1 MCKGVKRM
9 AMQNSRGVVALAVG
23 VTLLVAGAGGF
34 FAGAR
39 YAQGQQPE
47 SKAVAT
53 VNGEKITEAQVS
65 ALLIRQ
71 YGSELVSRLIDQK
84 LVDQEAKKKGI
95 TVTPAEVDAEL
106 KKIKAQFP
114 SEDQF
119 NSALE
124 QAGITL
130 ADLQDDQR
138 MRIQLARLLA
148 PEIKTDDETLKKYF
162 NDNIAQFDKREVHSR
177 HILVATEDEAKAI
190 KAQLDGGADF
200 ATLAKEKS
208 TDPSAKQNG
217 GDLGTNPRGKMVPEF
232 DAVVF
237 NLKKDEISQPFKSQF
252 GWHVAQVLEI
262 KGDAPDFD
270 KLKDQV
276 KEAYIQSQVQ
286 SKAPDY
292 LEQLRK
298 AAKITNTL
306 EKKDAK

>member
-1 MCKGVKRM
+1 M

-39 YAQGQQPE
+39 YTQGQQPE

-65 ALLIRQ
+65 GLLIRQ
-71 YGSELVSRLIDQK
+71 YGPELVSRLIDQK

-95 TVTPAEVDAEL
+95 TVTAADVDAEI

-119 NSALE
+119 NSALQ

-138 MRIQLARLLA
+138 MRLELAKLLA

-190 KAQLDGGADF
+190 KKQLDAGADF

-208 TDPSAKQNG
+208 TDPSAKENG

-237 NLKKDEISQPFKSQF
+237 NLKKNEISQPFKSQF
-252 GWHVAQVLEI
+252 GWHVAQVLDI

-306 EKKDAK
+306 EKKDTK